1 MKKLS
6 GLLLSFFKT
15 ERLKPFMIEEKIMTN
30 RLDRGFFLYQKEF
43 EEAAIRVLRSGW
55 YIMGKELENFE
66 NSFAAY
72 CGASHGIG
80 TANGLDALMLACRG
94 VGLKE
99 GDEVLVQ
106 GNTFIASVMG
116 ITIAGATPVFV
127 EPDEYYQLDVARLE
141 EKLTE
146 KTKAV
151 MVVHLYGQ
159 TAKMDEITAFCRKH
173 NLKLIEDCAQSHG
186 AKFLGKTTGTF
197 GDAGCFSFYPSK
209 NLGCFG
215 DGGAVITN
223 QEELCQTIKMLR
235 NYGSK
240 VRYYN
245 EEVGVNSRL
254 DEIQA
259 ALLSVRLSHLDEL
272 TKERQDAAKRYLQE
286 IKNEKIILPIT
297 REGCEHV
304 YHQFVIRCKERDA
317 LIKYLDEQ
325 GIGTIIHYPVPPHL
339 SKAYAYLGYRKG
351 DLPITEQYAD
361 EVLSI
366 PMYNGITDSEQE
378 RVIDVLNRF

>member
-1 MKKLS
+1 
-6 GLLLSFFKT
+6 
-15 ERLKPFMIEEKIMTN
+15 MIEEKIMTN

-259 ALLSVRLSHLDEL
+259 ALLSVRLSHLEEL

-286 IKNEKIILPIT
+286 IKNEKIILPKT